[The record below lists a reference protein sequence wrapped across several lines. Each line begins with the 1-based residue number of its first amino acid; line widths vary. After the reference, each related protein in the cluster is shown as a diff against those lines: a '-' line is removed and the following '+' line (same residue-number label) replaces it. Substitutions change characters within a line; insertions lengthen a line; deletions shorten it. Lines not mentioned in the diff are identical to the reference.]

1 MTHART
7 LVIDLP
13 DFDARLPHDE
23 RWQDIERLHAPEEVA
38 RLAGTLRIEHTLSAR
53 GAERLWD
60 LLRRGDCLV
69 APGTGSPDEALQL
82 IRAGCTTLLA
92 APEGLQQ
99 APWSARGWCETSV
112 VARLQRALVDADRAA
127 HLAGNRAVHWLAPII
142 ADVSV
147 SNCAPLEVVE
157 AVRARIEA
165 GAAAVRI
172 DDRAGCS
179 SGGIDGRLA
188 ITSTKGFL
196 GSIAAARLSADVEGV
211 PLVLI
216 ASSAAGRATHLT
228 SDHDVRDRA
237 QVAGDRDEHGM
248 FPFHGGL
255 ESALARALAVAP
267 LVEVV
272 CLQAERPSLEEAAR
286 FAAAVRERHP
296 NRILAYE
303 VPAEVHWA
311 RHVPDE
317 DLDGWQR
324 ELARLGYSLQF
335 LPRATFHARNAAA
348 FDLGTRLRLQGLG
361 GWSELRDREL
371 AHEDKGYGVARD
383 RRDGAE
389 SWARAARAAVKRV

>member
-1 MTHART
+1 
-7 LVIDLP
+7 VIDHP
-13 DFDARLPHDE
+13 ACDPRPSRDDRWRDIARLHSMED
-23 RWQDIERLHAPEEVA
+23 VA

-53 GAERLWD
+53 GAERLWE
-60 LLRRGDCLV
+60 LLSRGDCLV

-82 IRAGCTTLLA
+82 VRAGCSALLA

-127 HLAGNRAVHWLAPII
+127 HLAGNRSTRWLAPIV

-165 GAAAVRI
+165 GAAAVRV

-188 ITSTKGFL
+188 VTSTSGFL

-228 SDHDVRDRA
+228 SDHDERDHA
-237 QVAGDRDEHGM
+237 CIAGERDEHGM
-248 FPFHGGL
+248 FPARGGL
-255 ESALARALAVAP
+255 ESALRRALAVAP
-267 LVEVV
+267 LVDVV
-272 CLQAERPSLEEAAR
+272 CLQAERPSLEDAAR
-286 FAAAVRERHP
+286 FAAVVRERHP
-296 NRILAYE
+296 DRILAYE

-324 ELARLGYSLQF
+324 ELARLGYALQF

-348 FDLGTRLRLQGLG
+348 FDLGTQLRLQGLG
-361 GWSELRDREL
+361 GWSQLRDREL

-383 RRDGAE
+383 RRDGADIW
-389 SWARAARAAVKRV
+389 SRAARAAVKRA

>member
-1 MTHART
+1 
-7 LVIDLP
+7 VIERSDLDLRP
-13 DFDARLPHDE
+13 PHDD
-23 RWQDIERLHAPEEVA
+23 RWQDIARLHAPEEVA

-82 IRAGCTTLLA
+82 VRAGCSTLLA

-127 HLAGNRAVHWLAPII
+127 HLAGNRAVRWLAPIVS
-142 ADVSV
+142 DVSV

-188 ITSTKGFL
+188 ITSTKGFV

-211 PLVLI
+211 PLLLV

-228 SDHDVRDRA
+228 SDHDERDRA
-237 QVAGDRDEHGM
+237 HVAGERDEHGM
-248 FPFHGGL
+248 FPVRGGL
-255 ESALARALAVAP
+255 EFAVQRALAAAP
-267 LVEVV
+267 LVEIV

-286 FAAAVRERHP
+286 FAAAVRARHP
-296 NRILAYE
+296 GRILAYE

-324 ELARLGYSLQF
+324 ELAKLGYSLQF
-335 LPRATFHARNAAA
+335 LPRATFHSRNAAA
-348 FDLGTRLRLQGLG
+348 FELGTQLRLQGLG
-361 GWSELRDREL
+361 GWSGLRDREL
-371 AHEDKGYGVARD
+371 AHEDKGYGVARE
-383 RRDGAE
+383 RRDGAD
-389 SWARAARAAVKRV
+389 SWARAARAAVKRT

>member
-1 MTHART
+1 M
-7 LVIDLP
+7 IDLP

-383 RRDGAE
+383 RRDGAD
-389 SWARAARAAVKRV
+389 SWARAARSAVKRA